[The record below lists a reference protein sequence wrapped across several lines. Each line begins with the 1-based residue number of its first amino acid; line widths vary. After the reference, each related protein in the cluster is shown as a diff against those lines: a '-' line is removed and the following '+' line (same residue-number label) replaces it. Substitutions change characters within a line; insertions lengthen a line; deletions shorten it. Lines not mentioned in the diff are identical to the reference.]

1 MVCKKY
7 KKDMILYLYG
17 ELDADRKAALGNHII
32 DCADCRQELEYTKKV
47 FAALDDSKPSYT
59 PEGDWEKYWEIIQP
73 RTFMQTSGKRT
84 IKSDKRAFSAFPRWG
99 YVAAALMLVFLL
111 GIFAGRIW
119 FFPDFQDNSRDAQTG
134 LSYKLALNEHLDE
147 LKPYVLEYANY
158 SSEENGGQYITVDK
172 KLVQHLLIQNVLFK
186 KALAE
191 KNPSAAQLLEDIDLM
206 LQELANMESGDEQT
220 PSMIRELIQKRD
232 ILFKMEVLQII

>member
-1 MVCKKY
+1 
-7 KKDMILYLYG
+7 MILYLYG
-17 ELDADRKAALGNHII
+17 ELDAGRKAELENHII
-32 DCADCRQELEYTKKV
+32 DCAGCQQELEYTKKV

-73 RTFMQTSGKRT
+73 RTFMQISGKQR

-99 YVAAALMLVFLL
+99 YVAAALILVFLL

-119 FFPDFQDNSRDAQTG
+119 FFPAFQDNSRDARTG
-134 LSYKLALNEHLDE
+134 ISYKFALNEHLDE
-147 LKPYVLEYANY
+147 LKPYILEYANY
-158 SSEENGGQYITVDK
+158 NKYENGAQYITVDK

-191 KNPSAAQLLEDIDLM
+191 KDPSAAQLLEDIDLV
-206 LQELANMESGDEQT
+206 LHELANMEEGDEWIL
-220 PSMIRELIQKRD
+220 SMIRELIQKRD
-232 ILFKMEVLQII
+232 ILFKMEVLQKI